1 MEHSFRSI
9 CNLAICGLIAI
20 FLLFPAQASGQS
32 GDFVG
37 HFRAN
42 PDEVAD
48 PDGWSQDWYEVR
60 IGKHDSNDSPAQE
73 SAMQPLGEAE
83 MDEITAQGGFSEF
96 TVENNLATAWLNI
109 DVETNATIENF
120 RANLDEGADPNDPA
134 NWDQDW
140 YEVRIGKYDYDAESD
155 EYNPDFDNPLKLRG
169 FVLEAEFADDVG
181 SPGNHLH
188 RLKMGFESVNGEI
201 SADDFASFTG
211 FYGAGREAYYR
222 QARGEGT
229 FTFDGHPIYMIL
241 DARGYGATDPAN
253 QPGVYMDFGEAAF
266 DSP

>member
-9 CNLAICGLIAI
+9 CNLAVCGLIVL
-20 FLLFPAQASGQS
+20 FFLFPAQASGMQRFS
-32 GDFVG
+32 EKERG
-37 HFRAN
+37 AITA
-42 PDEVAD
+42 PDEWD
-48 PDGWSQDWYEVR
+48 QDWYEVR
-60 IGKHDSNDSPAQE
+60 IGSYDRDDFPVQE
-73 SAMQPLGEAE
+73 SAMQPLKEAE
-83 MDEITAQGGFSEF
+83 MDEITAQAGFSEF
-96 TVENNLATAWLNI
+96 TVDDANNTATAWLNI

-120 RANLDEGADPNDPA
+120 RANLDEGANPDISD

-140 YEVRIGKYDYDAESD
+140 YEVRIGKYDYDAEED
-155 EYNPDFDNPLKLRG
+155 EYNPDFDNPLELSG

-188 RLKMGFESVNGEI
+188 SLKMGFENVNGEI

-229 FTFDGHPIYMIL
+229 FTFAGDQLYMIL
-241 DARGYGATDPAN
+241 DARGYGDTDPAN
-253 QPGVYMDFGEAAF
+253 QPGVYMDFGEAEFAN
-266 DSP
+266 